1 MAGYICKIVIE
12 DTHPPV
18 WRRVMIPERITFY
31 ELHEVI
37 QILFGWEN
45 MHLHEFVIPSDR
57 IRLISKE
64 SESHGTFFEEE
75 TLIDSFFKKYK
86 WIRYVYDFGD
96 EWRHRINIEK
106 IDEEDQGR
114 NAVLMKVKGDNFLE
128 DSGGIWGMDESGD
141 NRDTFDKDYVEKEL
155 KELTFSLH
163 SELEEIAIPQP
174 IKYFGRTPEH
184 MMKKIFR
191 VAKTNGMNDAE
202 ISEFIAGL
210 MSGDTRSPMQKKID
224 DWYDSV
230 TERDQINLKIVSSS
244 VTQKDFLL
252 NLGEKESSDYYRYLR
267 LPPAGL
273 NRVERIN
280 AISKTYSEHPEY
292 LLYVLE
298 KDEYDELVKWMKSP
312 SGTII
317 KNFQDRNM
325 IVKLMTLGLGDYS
338 EKKDII
344 EISLASDIEKYVGI
358 LDSKTLKN
366 VYKELDK
373 LDDRVG
379 KLLQIYCFT
388 DLEGLYEIYMKT
400 YKDNI
405 DRKDFFRFIYWH
417 ASFNN
422 LIETGRT
429 PNGMNYVAAPMV
441 DSEAIVDKWEFYG
454 RNLSYKLYSADKI
467 NHMTYDLANRS
478 EFVDSFFSI
487 LHNRLDME
495 LETAQECLYETVASI
510 VNGDTIDEI
519 MEKLLFTNK
528 DKMTIEICSNMWRT
542 LVQLMLDFELPML
555 KGRSRWDYA
564 CEKDCSPWFIGMV
577 SENVEKIRNTKERH
591 MYQFPTEIQEL
602 MDDTLDMDDSSE
614 KLLDYKK
621 KHHICSEEYL
631 YLLIGK
637 WIFAEK
643 DEKIIK
649 KLIEELKKSSPAGK
663 RAAKLRETLQQEF
676 ALDKEFI
683 DKLPDDFE
691 VDDDFGIPDDSMMY
705 NDFAIPDDSMMHD
718 DFGTPNTFGTPDN
731 FGTPEIFDPDWL
743 DKAIAKQ
750 PYVRQQPKVGRNDP
764 CPCGSGKKYKKCCGR
779 GK

>member
-31 ELHEVI
+31 ELHEVV
-37 QILFGWEN
+37 QILFGWED

-96 EWRHRINIEK
+96 EWRHKINIEK
-106 IDEEDQGR
+106 IDEKYQGR

-128 DSGGIWGMDESGD
+128 DSGGIRRMNKSED
-141 NRDTFDKDYVEKEL
+141 NRDSFDKDYVEKQLREM
-155 KELTFSLH
+155 TFSRH
-163 SELEEIAIPQP
+163 NEHNELEEIAIPKP
-174 IKYFGRTPEH
+174 IKSSGHTPEH
-184 MMKKIFR
+184 FMKEIFK
-191 VAKTNGMNDAE
+191 VAKERDMNDAE

-210 MSGDTRSPMQKKID
+210 ISGDIRSPIQKKID

-244 VTQKDFLL
+244 ATQKDFLL

-267 LPPAGL
+267 LPPASL

-298 KDEYDELVKWMKSP
+298 KDEYEELVKWMKSP

-317 KNFQDRNM
+317 KNFQNRNM

-338 EKKDII
+338 EKKEII

-358 LDSKTLKN
+358 LDSKTLKK

-388 DLEGLYEIYMKT
+388 DLEGLYEIYTKT
-400 YKDNI
+400 YKENI

-441 DSEAIVDKWEFYG
+441 NSKAIVDKWGFYG
-454 RNLSYKLYSADKI
+454 RNLSYKLYSADEI
-467 NHMTYDLANRS
+467 EYMTSNLANRS
-478 EFVDSFFSI
+478 IWIDLFFDLLQYQ
-487 LHNRLDME
+487 LHME
-495 LETAQECLYETVASI
+495 SGDAEQCLYETVESI
-510 VNGDTIDEI
+510 AAGYTIDEI
-519 MEKLLFTNK
+519 IEELSDQNK
-528 DKMTIEICSNMWRT
+528 DKMNIENYGDIWKT
-542 LVQLMLDFELPML
+542 LAVLMLELELPML
-555 KGRSRWDYA
+555 KGRSRLAYA
-564 CEKDCSPWFIGMV
+564 EEKACSPWSIGMT
-577 SENVEKIRNTKERH
+577 SKNLQKIRNTKYRH
-591 MYQFPTEIQEL
+591 MYQFPAEVQEW
-602 MDDTLDMDDSSE
+602 MNDSILGVGDSLE
-614 KLLDYKK
+614 KLLKYKEQN
-621 KHHICSEEYL
+621 HIVSEEYI
-631 YLLIGK
+631 YLLIECCTV
-637 WIFAEK
+637 FEK
-643 DEKIIK
+643 DEKIIQ
-649 KLIEELKKSSPAGK
+649 KLIEELKKSSPDGK
-663 RAAKLRETLQQEF
+663 KTATQIEKNRKEYDDL
-676 ALDKEFI
+676 LD
-683 DKLPDDFE
+683 LTDDFDLSE
-691 VDDDFGIPDDSMMY
+691 VFGV
-705 NDFAIPDDSMMHD
+705 
-718 DFGTPNTFGTPDN
+718 PDN
-731 FGTPEIFDPDWL
+731 FNLPDNFNVPGAVDSDWL
-743 DKAIAKQ
+743 DGIIAQQ
-750 PYVRQQPKVGRNDP
+750 PYIREQPKIGRNDP

>member
-18 WRRVMIPERITFY
+18 WRRVMIPEQITFY

-37 QILFGWEN
+37 QVLFGWEN
-45 MHLHEFVIPSDR
+45 MHLHEFIIPSDR

-64 SESHGTFFEEE
+64 AELHGTFFEEE

-106 IDEEDQGR
+106 IDEEYHGR

-141 NRDTFDKDYVEKEL
+141 NRNSFDKDYVEKEL
-155 KELTFSLH
+155 KELTFSVH
-163 SELEEIAIPQP
+163 NESEAVVIPQP
-174 IKYFGRTPEH
+174 IKSPKNIMET
-184 MMKKIFR
+184 IFK
-191 VAKTNGMNDAE
+191 VAKERNMNDAQ
-202 ISEFIAGL
+202 ISEFMAVL
-210 MSGDTRSPMQKKID
+210 MKDDTKSLMQKKID
-224 DWYDSV
+224 NWY
-230 TERDQINLKIVSSS
+230 
-244 VTQKDFLL
+244 
-252 NLGEKESSDYYRYLR
+252 
-267 LPPAGL
+267 
-273 NRVERIN
+273 
-280 AISKTYSEHPEY
+280 
-292 LLYVLE
+292 
-298 KDEYDELVKWMKSP
+298 
-312 SGTII
+312 
-317 KNFQDRNM
+317 
-325 IVKLMTLGLGDYS
+325 
-338 EKKDII
+338 
-344 EISLASDIEKYVGI
+344 
-358 LDSKTLKN
+358 
-366 VYKELDK
+366 
-373 LDDRVG
+373 
-379 KLLQIYCFT
+379 
-388 DLEGLYEIYMKT
+388 
-400 YKDNI
+400 
-405 DRKDFFRFIYWH
+405 
-417 ASFNN
+417 
-422 LIETGRT
+422 
-429 PNGMNYVAAPMV
+429 
-441 DSEAIVDKWEFYG
+441 
-454 RNLSYKLYSADKI
+454 
-467 NHMTYDLANRS
+467 
-478 EFVDSFFSI
+478 DSFFSI
-487 LHNRLDME
+487 LHNRLNME
-495 LETAQECLYETVASI
+495 LGTAEECLYETVASI
-510 VNGDTIDEI
+510 VNGDTIDQI
-519 MEKLLFTNK
+519 MEKLVLANK
-528 DKMTIEICSNMWRT
+528 DKMTIETCSNMWRI
-542 LVQLMLDFELPML
+542 LAELMLDLELPML

-602 MDDTLDMDDSSE
+602 MDDTLDIDDSSE

-683 DKLPDDFE
+683 DKLPDDFDI
-691 VDDDFGIPDDSMMY
+691 DDDFGIPDDSMM
-705 NDFAIPDDSMMHD
+705 HD
-718 DFGTPNTFGTPDN
+718 DFGPPNTFGTPDN
-731 FGTPEIFDPDWL
+731 FDMPETFDPDWL

-750 PYVRQQPKVGRNDP
+750 PYVRPQPKIGRNDP

>member
-18 WRRVMIPERITFY
+18 WRRVIIPERITFQ

-37 QILFGWEN
+37 QVLFGWED

-64 SESHGTFFEEE
+64 AELHGTFFEEE

-86 WIRYVYDFGD
+86 WIRYIYDFGD
-96 EWRHRINIEK
+96 EWRHKINIEK
-106 IDEEDQGR
+106 IDEEYQGR

-141 NRDTFDKDYVEKEL
+141 NRDTFDKDYVEKQLKEMTFSRHNEL
-155 KELTFSLH
+155 KDVV
-163 SELEEIAIPQP
+163 IPQP
-174 IKYFGRTPEH
+174 IKRSGHTLEH
-184 MMKKIFR
+184 FMKKIFKA
-191 VAKTNGMNDAE
+191 AKANDMNNAE
-202 ISEFIAGL
+202 IEEFIAGL

-224 DWYDSV
+224 DWYDSIA
-230 TERDQINLKIVSSS
+230 EDDQINLKVVPSSA
-244 VTQKDFLL
+244 TQKEFLL
-252 NLGEKESSDYYRYLR
+252 NMGEKEVSDYYRYLR
-267 LPPAGL
+267 IPPASL
-273 NRVERIN
+273 NRVEKIN
-280 AISKTYSEHPEY
+280 AISETYSKHPEY
-292 LLYVLE
+292 LLYVLT

-312 SGTII
+312 SGTVI
-317 KNFQDRNM
+317 KNFQNRNM
-325 IVKLMTLGLGDYS
+325 IVKLLTLGLGDYT
-338 EKKDII
+338 EKKDAI

-358 LDSKTLKN
+358 LDSKTLKK

-388 DLEGLYEIYMKT
+388 DLEGLYEIYTKT
-400 YKDNI
+400 YKETI
-405 DRKDFFRFIYWH
+405 DKKDFFRFIYCH
-417 ASFNN
+417 ASFNG
-422 LIETGRT
+422 LIETGHT
-429 PNGMNYVAAPMV
+429 PDGTNYVAAPMV
-441 DSEAIVDKWEFYG
+441 DSEAILDKWEFYG
-454 RNLSYKLYSADKI
+454 RNLSYKLYSADTI
-467 NHMTYDLANRS
+467 DYMTSNLANRNK
-478 EFVDSFFSI
+478 FIDSFFSI
-487 LHNRLDME
+487 LYNHLDME
-495 LETAQECLYETVASI
+495 LEVAEEYLYETVESI
-510 VNGDTIDEI
+510 ANGDTIDEI
-519 MEKLLFTNK
+519 MERLVFVNK
-528 DKMTIEICSNMWRT
+528 DKMTISICSNMWKT
-542 LVQLMLDFELPML
+542 LSGLMLNLELPML

-564 CEKDCSPWFIGMV
+564 CEKSCSPWFLGMV
-577 SENVEKIRNTKERH
+577 SENVKKIRNTKERH

-602 MDDTLDMDDSSE
+602 MDDTLDIDDSSE

-649 KLIEELKKSSPAGK
+649 ELIEELKKSSPAGK
-663 RAAKLRETLQQEF
+663 RAAKLSEALQQEF

-683 DKLPDDFE
+683 DKLPDDFDI
-691 VDDDFGIPDDSMMY
+691 DDDFGILNDFEIDDDS
-705 NDFAIPDDSMMHD
+705 DDSNILRI
-718 DFGTPNTFGTPDN
+718 PNNFGTPDN
-731 FGTPEIFDPDWL
+731 FDMPETFDSDWL

-750 PYVRQQPKVGRNDP
+750 PYVRPQPKIGRNDP